1 LGDHREIGPVH
12 KNERADDGVSHSGEG
27 GRRKDRSLHGALLV
41 VMSNGF
47 FLRQDG
53 KRQSTAFLILK
64 NPVNPVYHPAC
75 VVDALAVEA
84 EIV

>member
-1 LGDHREIGPVH
+1 
-12 KNERADDGVSHSGEG
+12 
-27 GRRKDRSLHGALLV
+27 

-47 FLRQDG
+47 FHRQDG
-53 KRQSTAFLILK
+53 KRQSTAFLILN